1 MEIDNDEQQ
10 IDTTTAANKIDQ
22 EIIRDSFIMMA
33 KNLEI
38 MRKSISRKDQFSN
51 KMEENMEKFINE
63 AQEFRYINILAKK
76 EQKALK
82 NLEQLIL
89 SVANSII
96 YYLVNNFKEQKM
108 DEIKHK

>member
-38 MRKSISRKDQFSN
+38 MRKSISRKD
-51 KMEENMEKFINE
+51 
-63 AQEFRYINILAKK
+63 
-76 EQKALK
+76 
-82 NLEQLIL
+82 
-89 SVANSII
+89 
-96 YYLVNNFKEQKM
+96 
-108 DEIKHK
+108 

>member
-1 MEIDNDEQQ
+1 
-10 IDTTTAANKIDQ
+10 
-22 EIIRDSFIMMA
+22 
-33 KNLEI
+33 
-38 MRKSISRKDQFSN
+38 
-51 KMEENMEKFINE
+51 MEENMEKFINE

-96 YYLVNNFKEQKM
+96 YYLVNNFKE
-108 DEIKHK
+108 